1 MSDFVN
7 NTLIAALRDVI
18 REELNKMIPMVTQ
31 MITESDSFGD
41 TLTEALA
48 DTVRDNPDL
57 GELKR
62 QVEKLCDEDVEQ
74 RISDL
79 ETSVEDLPDFD
90 GIDSRLDD
98 LENETPP
105 DLDEIKSEAKDHEE
119 RLDALESKVDEH
131 GSILQRFRAALDGF
145 WHNGM

>member
-1 MSDFVN
+1 MSDFVQD
-7 NTLIAALRDVI
+7 TLIAALRDVI

-62 QVEKLCDEDVEQ
+62 QVDKLCDEDVEQ
-74 RISDL
+74 RVSDL

-98 LENETPP
+98 LENGSM
-105 DLDEIKSEAKDHEE
+105 DLDSIKSEAKDHEE
-119 RLDALESKVDEH
+119 RLNAFESKVDDH
-131 GSILQRFRAALDGF
+131 GNILYRFKAALDGF
-145 WHNGM
+145 WHDGM

>member
-1 MSDFVN
+1 MSDFVHD
-7 NTLIAALRDVI
+7 TLIAALRDVI

-62 QVEKLCDEDVEQ
+62 QVDKLCDEDVEQ

-131 GSILQRFRAALDGF
+131 GSILQRFKAALDGF

>member
-1 MSDFVN
+1 MSDFVHD
-7 NTLIAALRDVI
+7 TLIAALRDVI

-62 QVEKLCDEDVEQ
+62 QVDKLCDEDVEQ

-119 RLDALESKVDEH
+119 RLDALESKVDDH

>member
-1 MSDFVN
+1 MSDFVHD
-7 NTLIAALRDVI
+7 TLIAALRDVI

-62 QVEKLCDEDVEQ
+62 QVDKLCDEDVEQ
-74 RISDL
+74 RVSDL

>member
-74 RISDL
+74 RVSDL

>member
-131 GSILQRFRAALDGF
+131 GSILQRFKAALDGF

>member
-18 REELNKMIPMVTQ
+18 REELNKMIPMVPQ
-31 MITESDSFGD
+31 MVTESDSFGD

-74 RISDL
+74 RVSDL

-119 RLDALESKVDEH
+119 RLDALESKVDDH

>member
-1 MSDFVN
+1 MSDFVHD
-7 NTLIAALRDVI
+7 TLIAALRDVI

-62 QVEKLCDEDVEQ
+62 QVDKLCDEDVEQ

-90 GIDSRLDD
+90 GIDNRLDD
-98 LENETPP
+98 LENGSM
-105 DLDEIKSEAKDHEE
+105 DLDSIKSEARDHEE

-131 GSILQRFRAALDGF
+131 GSILQRFKAALDGF